1 MGGFPL
7 TAPITALRGNPSAV
21 SIDLGQGRDRS
32 IRRRINAAW
41 GLLFLN
47 TMTYTGGS
55 ILPFPTSV
63 GKGVAQAALPVALFV
78 LLTVNPQVKVRPNV
92 FLCIVSLL
100 VMGTILT
107 AVQTHLDS
115 IFLTLRL
122 VGYVGALWLLTPWW
136 GRSDMMLLRIH
147 LRWIYV
153 ALGLALLGMLISPGK
168 AFAFGGRL
176 EGVLWPM
183 TATQLG
189 QYGAVAVGLTVLLWL
204 GRQLS
209 GRLSLAGV
217 TFAMVLLLLTHTRT
231 ALVALVAGLLMAGV
245 SVFAVNARV
254 RKFFAVIVGV
264 VSIAIMTVG
273 GLIATWLERGENAQ
287 GLTSLTGRTNFWALV
302 LEEPRTTFEQIFGFG
317 LSDASINGNPIDSN
331 WLAAYQM
338 DGLFG
343 AVVCGMMLIFLLA
356 AALFQAPGIR
366 RALALFLVMYC
377 TVASFTEDALADIST
392 YLLHLVVAASLLA

>member
-1 MGGFPL
+1 L
-7 TAPITALRGNPSAV
+7 TSLTTALRGTPSAV
-21 SIDLGQGRDRS
+21 LVDLAEVRNRS
-32 IRRRINAAW
+32 IRRRVNAAW

-55 ILPFPTSV
+55 ILPLPTSV
-63 GKGVAQAALPVALFV
+63 GKGVAQAALPLAIFI
-78 LLTVNPQVKVRPNV
+78 LLTVNPNIDVRPNA
-92 FLCIVSLL
+92 FLCIVGLL

-107 AVQTHLDS
+107 AVQTHHLDS
-115 IFLTLRL
+115 IFLTFRL
-122 VGYVGALWLLTPWW
+122 AGYVGALWLLTPWW

-153 ALGLALLGMLISPGK
+153 ALGLAMLGMLVSPGR

-204 GRQLS
+204 GRELS
-209 GRLSLAGV
+209 GRRTLAGV
-217 TFAMVLLLLTHTRT
+217 TFAMALLLLTHTRT
-231 ALVALVAGLLMAGV
+231 ALVALVAGMLMAGV

-254 RKFFAVIVGV
+254 RKFFAAIVGA
-264 VSIAIMTVG
+264 VSIAVMTAGSV
-273 GLIATWLERGENAQ
+273 IAIWLERGENGQ

-302 LEEPRTTFEQIFGFG
+302 LNEPRTTFQQIFGFG
-317 LSDASINGNPIDSN
+317 LSNAGVNGNPIDST

-338 DGLFG
+338 EGLFG
-343 AVVCGMMLIFLLA
+343 DFACGIMLVFLLA
-356 AALFQAPGIR
+356 AALFQSSGIR
-366 RALALFLVMYC
+366 RALVLFIVTYC
-377 TVASFTEDALADIST
+377 TVAAFTEDALANIST
-392 YLLHLVVAASLLA
+392 YFLHLVVAASLLA

>member
-1 MGGFPL
+1 L
-7 TAPITALRGNPSAV
+7 ASTITALRGNPSAAAIERV
-21 SIDLGQGRDRS
+21 ETRNRS
-32 IRRRINAAW
+32 IRRRVNVAW
-41 GLLFLN
+41 GLLFFN
-47 TMTYTGGS
+47 SMTYTGGS
-55 ILPFPTSV
+55 ILPLPTSV
-63 GKGVAQAALPVALFV
+63 GKGLAQAALPLALFV
-78 LLTVNPQVKVRPNV
+78 LLTVNPQVKVRPNA

-100 VMGTILT
+100 VMGTVLT
-107 AVQTHLDS
+107 AVQTRHLDS
-115 IFLTLRL
+115 VFLTLRFA
-122 VGYVGALWLLTPWW
+122 GYVGALWMLTPWW

-168 AFAFGGRL
+168 AFAFDGRL

-217 TFAMVLLLLTHTRT
+217 TFAMALLLLTHTRT
-231 ALVALVAGLLMAGV
+231 AVVALVAGMLMAGL

-254 RKFFAVIVGV
+254 RKFFAAIVGA
-264 VSIAIMTVG
+264 VSIAVTTAG
-273 GLIATWLERGENAQ
+273 GFIATWLYRGENVQ

-302 LEEPRTTFEQIFGFG
+302 LEEPRTTFQQIFGFG
-317 LSDASINGNPIDSN
+317 LSNASIDGNPIDSN

-338 DGLFG
+338 EGYFG
-343 AVVCGMMLIFLLA
+343 AVACGMMLAFLLA
-356 AALFQAPGIR
+356 AALFQSQGIR
-366 RALALFLVMYC
+366 RALILFLVMYC
-377 TVASFTEDALADIST
+377 TVASFTEDALPDITT